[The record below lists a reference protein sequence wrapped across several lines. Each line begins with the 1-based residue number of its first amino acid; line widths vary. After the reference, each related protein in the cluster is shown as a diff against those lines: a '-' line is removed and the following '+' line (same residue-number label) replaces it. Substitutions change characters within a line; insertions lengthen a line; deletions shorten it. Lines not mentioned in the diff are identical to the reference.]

1 MVVLWCL
8 ITILIVI
15 FSTSQLI
22 SFVASYKKYPDLYK
36 KTTYKK
42 KQLIYFSMLFHSF
55 INIGWIALV
64 STIEI
69 IRRDWVAIF
78 ITAIIMIIITIIV
91 INKNQNDL
99 KDDTKNLTDDD
110 SAFEYID
117 EETIDELDDLHKAYI
132 AKKAFTEIQNA
143 IMDYLDAKD
152 RYSFS
157 HDVSM
162 LKEARE
168 EIESAF
174 EDFQLD
180 LKGIL
185 PDDEIEALT
194 NEFKDIIKNE
204 DKVDR
209 LYAGQTVAFSKKD
222 LVNSAINLQSLKE
235 NLTKE
240 EYDRVKKRYEEYQND
255 PQYEKQEMYS
265 LDRYTRTLMYIQDE
279 FSDIVGRPLN
289 WDGSIN

>member
-15 FSTSQLI
+15 FSTSQLV

>member
-15 FSTSQLI
+15 FSTSQLV

-204 DKVDR
+204 
-209 LYAGQTVAFSKKD
+209 
-222 LVNSAINLQSLKE
+222 
-235 NLTKE
+235 
-240 EYDRVKKRYEEYQND
+240 
-255 PQYEKQEMYS
+255 
-265 LDRYTRTLMYIQDE
+265 
-279 FSDIVGRPLN
+279 
-289 WDGSIN
+289 